1 LSLASSVSLS
11 SVELARFF
19 VAMVLL
25 LFSAHVFGH
34 LFYRLKIPRVIGEI
48 IGGLVLGPSVLGY
61 LRPSLLTW
69 LFAASDSEGKLISL
83 ASWFGLILLMF
94 ISGFEVQKSFTR
106 SDRRIVSSVL
116 VGATGVSFLAGS
128 LIPLVVDFSPFKG
141 PNGGGAALSI
151 VVGIAV
157 AVTSIPVISRI
168 FLDLKILDSHF
179 AKVVL
184 AIATVEDVI
193 LYAALAFAT
202 SLATSSV
209 FQATDV
215 AWTLLVTVGF
225 FTLGLIVFPRLGA
238 WIFNNARTRDL
249 ITSFPTRWAL
259 FVCFAMV
266 AAASLLSVNVVFG
279 AFLGGVAVGM
289 MPRPVFEGARQH
301 VRSISLALFTP
312 FYFAVVGLQLDLI
325 HQFNLLFFLG
335 FLGFAVATKSLGTL
349 VSGYLGTRN
358 WRSSMNL
365 AIALNARG
373 GPGIVL
379 ASVAFSAGIIGETF
393 FVTLVLVAILTS
405 AFTGYTLRY
414 LIGKGTPLLGVQR
427 EPEMQPVST
436 DNR

>member
-1 LSLASSVSLS
+1 
-11 SVELARFF
+11 
-19 VAMVLL
+19 MVLL

-128 LIPLVVDFSPFKG
+128 LIPLVVVDFSPFKG
-141 PNGGGAALSI
+141 PNGGAAALSI

-168 FLDLKILDSHF
+168 FIDLKILDSHF

-325 HQFNLLFFLG
+325 NQF
-335 FLGFAVATKSLGTL
+335 
-349 VSGYLGTRN
+349 
-358 WRSSMNL
+358 
-365 AIALNARG
+365 
-373 GPGIVL
+373 
-379 ASVAFSAGIIGETF
+379 
-393 FVTLVLVAILTS
+393 
-405 AFTGYTLRY
+405 
-414 LIGKGTPLLGVQR
+414 
-427 EPEMQPVST
+427 
-436 DNR
+436 D

>member
-1 LSLASSVSLS
+1 
-11 SVELARFF
+11 
-19 VAMVLL
+19 M
-25 LFSAHVFGH
+25 
-34 LFYRLKIPRVIGEI
+34 IGEI

-61 LRPSLLTW
+61 LSPSSLTW
-69 LFAASDSEGKLISL
+69 LFEASDTEGKLISL
-83 ASWFGLILLMF
+83 ASWLGLILLMF

-106 SDRRIVSSVL
+106 SDRRIVTSVL
-116 VGATGVSFLAGS
+116 VGATGVSFLAGL
-128 LIPLVVDFSPFKG
+128 LIPLVVDFSPFRG
-141 PNGGGAALSI
+141 PNGGTAALPI

-168 FLDLKILDSHF
+168 FIDLKMIDSHF

-202 SLATSSV
+202 SLASSSV
-209 FQATDV
+209 FMASDV
-215 AWTLLVTVGF
+215 GRTVLVTVGF
-225 FTLGLIVFPRLGA
+225 FTLALILFPRIGT
-238 WIFNNARTRDL
+238 WIFNNNRARDL

-279 AFLGGVAVGM
+279 AFLGGIAVGM
-289 MPRPVFEGARQH
+289 MPKPVFEGARQH

-325 HQFNLLFFLG
+325 HEFNPLFFVG
-335 FLGFAVATKSLGTL
+335 FLAFAVATKSLGTL
-349 VSGYLGTRN
+349 VSGYVGTRN

-379 ASVAFSAGIIGETF
+379 ASVAFSAGIIGEAF
-393 FVTLVLVAILTS
+393 FVTLVLVAIVTS

-414 LIGKGTPLLGVQR
+414 LISRRTPLLEVQD
-427 EPEMQPVST
+427 QPKIQQLLKQSL
-436 DNR
+436 

>member
-11 SVELARFF
+11 NLELARFF
-19 VAMVLL
+19 LAMVLL

-61 LRPSLLTW
+61 FFSSSVTW
-69 LFAASDSEGKLISL
+69 LFAASDTEGKLISL

-106 SDRRIVSSVL
+106 SDRRIVTSVL
-116 VGATGVSFLAGS
+116 VGATGVSFLAGL
-128 LIPLVVDFSPFKG
+128 LIPLVVDFSPFRG
-141 PNGGGAALSI
+141 PNGGTMALPI

-168 FLDLKILDSHF
+168 FIDLKMINSHF

-184 AIATVEDVI
+184 AIATVEDII

-202 SLATSSV
+202 SLASSSV
-209 FQATDV
+209 FMPSDV
-215 AWTLLVTVGF
+215 ARTVVVTVGF
-225 FTLGLIVFPRLGA
+225 FALALILFPKIGT
-238 WIFNNARTRDL
+238 WIFNSNRARVL

-312 FYFAVVGLQLDLI
+312 LYFAVVGLQLDLI
-325 HQFNLLFFLG
+325 HQFDPLFFLG
-335 FLGFAVATKSLGTL
+335 FLAFAVATKSLGTL
-349 VSGYLGTRN
+349 VSGYIGTRN

-379 ASVAFSAGIIGETF
+379 ASVAFSAGIIGEAF
-393 FVTLVLVAILTS
+393 FVTLVLVAIVTS

-414 LIGKGTPLLGVQR
+414 LIGKGTPLLEARG
-427 EPEMQPVST
+427 EPKLQPVLT
-436 DNR
+436 EGQ

>member
-1 LSLASSVSLS
+1 
-11 SVELARFF
+11 
-19 VAMVLL
+19 
-25 LFSAHVFGH
+25 
-34 LFYRLKIPRVIGEI
+34 
-48 IGGLVLGPSVLGY
+48 
-61 LRPSLLTW
+61 
-69 LFAASDSEGKLISL
+69 
-83 ASWFGLILLMF
+83 
-94 ISGFEVQKSFTR
+94 
-106 SDRRIVSSVL
+106 
-116 VGATGVSFLAGS
+116 
-128 LIPLVVDFSPFKG
+128 
-141 PNGGGAALSI
+141 
-151 VVGIAV
+151 
-157 AVTSIPVISRI
+157 
-168 FLDLKILDSHF
+168 
-179 AKVVL
+179 
-184 AIATVEDVI
+184 
-193 LYAALAFAT
+193 
-202 SLATSSV
+202 
-209 FQATDV
+209 
-215 AWTLLVTVGF
+215 
-225 FTLGLIVFPRLGA
+225 
-238 WIFNNARTRDL
+238 
-249 ITSFPTRWAL
+249 
-259 FVCFAMV
+259 MV

-427 EPEMQPVST
+427 EPKMQPVST